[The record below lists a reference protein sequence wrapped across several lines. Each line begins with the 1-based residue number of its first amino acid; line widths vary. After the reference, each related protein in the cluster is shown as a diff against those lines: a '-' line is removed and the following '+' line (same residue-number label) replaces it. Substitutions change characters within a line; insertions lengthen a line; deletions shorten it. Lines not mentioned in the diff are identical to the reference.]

1 MSDESPDD
9 DALLAAL
16 RSGDAA
22 AARAVYERHG
32 AAVLRFARAM
42 TRTRALAE
50 DIVHDTFV
58 QVLTRPDRFDSERG
72 PLIAYLL
79 GIARIR
85 VRREL
90 KEASAPNGASD
101 GPAEDGAVAS
111 LEDTAAHAEVI
122 DRVRSAILALPMRHR
137 EVITLCDLQELPY
150 AIVADVL
157 DCPVGTVRSR
167 LHRARAL
174 LAIRLTASGLAP
186 GGQLQCMPN

>member
-1 MSDESPDD
+1 MTDQRPDD
-9 DALLAAL
+9 DALVTAMRL
-16 RSGDAA
+16 GDAA
-22 AARAVYERHG
+22 AARVIYERHG

-58 QVLTRPDRFDSERG
+58 QFLARPDRFDSERG
-72 PLIAYLL
+72 PLIAWLL

-90 KEASAPNGASD
+90 KDASAADSISGA
-101 GPAEDGAVAS
+101 PPEPEAVAS

-122 DRVRSAILALPMRHR
+122 DRVRAAILALPLRHR

-150 AIVADVL
+150 TIVAEVL
-157 DCPVGTVRSR
+157 DCPLGTVRSR

-186 GGQLQCMPN
+186 GGQLQCVPN

>member
-1 MSDESPDD
+1 MTDESPDD
-9 DALLAAL
+9 DALVAAL
-16 RSGDAA
+16 RLGDAA
-22 AARAVYERHG
+22 AARVVYERHG
-32 AAVLRFARAM
+32 ASVLRFARAM
-42 TRTRALAE
+42 TRTRSLAE

-58 QVLTRPDRFDSERG
+58 QFLARPDRYDSERG
-72 PLIAYLL
+72 PLVAWLL

-90 KEASAPNGASD
+90 KDRVVNGA
-101 GPAEDGAVAS
+101 DGAAGEPEAVTS
-111 LEDTAAHAEVI
+111 LEDAAAEAEVI
-122 DRVRSAILALPMRHR
+122 ERVRVAILALPLRHR

-150 AIVADVL
+150 TIVAEVL

-186 GGQLQCMPN
+186 GGDLQCVPN

>member
-1 MSDESPDD
+1 MIDRASDD
-9 DALLAAL
+9 DALVAAL
-16 RSGDAA
+16 RRGDAA
-22 AARAVYERHG
+22 AARIVYERHG
-32 AAVLRFARAM
+32 AAVHRFARAM
-42 TRTRALAE
+42 TRTRSLAE

-58 QVLTRPDRFDSERG
+58 QFLARPDRFDSERG
-72 PLIAYLL
+72 PLIAWLL

-85 VRREL
+85 LRRVQA
-90 KEASAPNGASD
+90 ASAASD
-101 GPAEDGAVAS
+101 AADAPTVEEVGAS

-122 DRVRSAILALPMRHR
+122 DRVRSAILALPLRHR

-186 GGQLQCMPN
+186 GGQLQCAPN